1 MYVCLSRHKFRISK
15 ITSKTKSSILKAAEE
30 KLLEKQANIDRNNQA
45 TNTNVAIAPQNS
57 GSPSKE
63 HLWHRPQWQQLT
75 LESLFIFIIPTVAFG
90 KVEFKKN
97 VTYQETGDYLAL

>member
-1 MYVCLSRHKFRISK
+1 ML
-15 ITSKTKSSILKAAEE
+15 LKAAEE

-63 HLWHRPQWQQLT
+63 HLWHRPQWQQLI
-75 LESLFIFIIPTVAFG
+75 L
-90 KVEFKKN
+90 
-97 VTYQETGDYLAL
+97 

>member
-1 MYVCLSRHKFRISK
+1 MPESAQISYFENYIEK
-15 ITSKTKSSILKAAEE
+15 LKAADAIKKAAEE

-63 HLWHRPQWQQLT
+63 HLWHRPQWQQLI
-75 LESLFIFIIPTVAFG
+75 L
-90 KVEFKKN
+90 
-97 VTYQETGDYLAL
+97 